1 MGRTDRGAR
10 GRGQEGLE
18 ATTRL
23 LPEIVELGQ
32 NTSVV
37 KGIFTTKVDSGYDDD
52 RTTRY
57 HFPKQYLERALQTV
71 GDLVIYYEPRRNG
84 GRSAYIAVVQVES
97 IEPDPTTVGH
107 SYARVSAYLD
117 FDSPVPFR
125 NSDGLFEKR
134 LQSTGD
140 TGLSGEFR
148 NAVRLL
154 SEDEFTAILTAG
166 FSSARAVR
174 NPQTRDPIPANQYEF
189 SEDATAYEVERP
201 ILRQLSSRLFRDEAF
216 ARNVKRAYSA
226 TCAFTGLS
234 MRNGGG
240 RTEVD
245 AAHIRPVGDGHAGP
259 DSIRNGLALSKTV
272 HWMFDRGLL
281 SIDNDHRIL
290 TARNLVPEPIKRLL
304 QPAGFAIV
312 PDDVQQRP
320 APAFLDYHRNNIFK
334 EAKN

>member
-1 MGRTDRGAR
+1 MT
-10 GRGQEGLE
+10 
-18 ATTRL
+18 
-23 LPEIVELGQ
+23 
-32 NTSVV
+32 
-37 KGIFTTKVDSGYDDD
+37 KGIFTTKADSGYDDD

-84 GRSAYIAVVQVES
+84 GRSAYIAIVQVDS
-97 IEPDPTTVGH
+97 ITPDKSRPGH
-107 SYARVSAYLD
+107 SYANVSAYLD
-117 FDSPVPFR
+117 FDRPVPFR
-125 NSDGLFEKR
+125 AAGSLYERR
-134 LQSTGD
+134 LQSDGD

-148 NAVRLL
+148 NAVRLIDD
-154 SEDEFTAILTAG
+154 DEFGAILAAG
-166 FSSARAVR
+166 FSEG
-174 NPQTRDPIPANQYEF
+174 ANVDFQPHAASPTVEPGIGF
-189 SEDATAYEVERP
+189 AESDAPFETIRP
-201 ILRQLSSRLFRDEAF
+201 VVQRLSSRLFRDEAF
-216 ARNVKRAYSA
+216 ARNVKRAYDA

-281 SIDNDHRIL
+281 SIDNDYRIL

-304 QPAGFAIV
+304 RPDGYALV
-312 PDDVQQRP
+312 PEDKRAQP
-320 APAFLDYHRNNIFK
+320 APAFLDYHRNKIFK
-334 EAKN
+334 EAQT